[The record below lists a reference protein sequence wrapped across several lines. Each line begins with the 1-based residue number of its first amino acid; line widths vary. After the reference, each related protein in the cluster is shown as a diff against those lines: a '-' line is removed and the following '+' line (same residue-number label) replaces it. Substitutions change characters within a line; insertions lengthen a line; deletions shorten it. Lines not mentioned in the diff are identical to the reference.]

1 MTNVAQMVDVS
12 TSPSSIA
19 KLRALM
25 SGLWPSVLL
34 YSALLVAAILALKLP
49 GATDYVGADNDDGM
63 RLVEV
68 RDFLNGQG
76 WFDLMQYRM
85 GLGEGSLM
93 HWSRLIDLPI
103 ATLIRF
109 FDFFLPQERAEALAL
124 AVWPLSLTVPSLWA
138 MGLAGRRVGGAF
150 GMHVA
155 LGLTA
160 FLLIPSNRFLP
171 GAIDHHNVQ
180 FALVAIMTAMLL
192 DEDHRPL
199 SYAVA
204 GLAAATAIA
213 IGVETT
219 PFVAAVCIVVAV
231 SWAWEGEPFAHAAK
245 AFGLALALS
254 ISLFFFGTVP
264 PRLYSTVTCD
274 NLSLGYYSLAALGGG
289 LLLFAATFASRGSR
303 LLRFVALGGI
313 GALVLAA
320 AVTIAP
326 QCLHN
331 PLADLDP
338 LLVKLWL
345 DGVQEAQSILSLNR
359 QDPFTLG
366 FYYATGVFAL
376 ATCVFRLVYG
386 DRVRVH
392 LVLLFLLTVS
402 WAIAAFQV
410 RGTMFSNLLAILPL
424 TLLIIDMRRIS
435 ASDSDD
441 VAAAFCYL
449 STVVMSVATV
459 WGLAGGLIGMQVENG
474 ESILQAAPAKP
485 SCSSKS
491 SLAPLTDVPA
501 GLVVAP
507 SDVGVSI
514 LRFTENRILAAPYHR
529 NQGGMLTE
537 MHIGLAEPQE
547 AEAFLK
553 GNGVTV
559 LAFCADNPQTR
570 ELAKMKPDGL
580 YAQLAKGVVPAYL
593 KPMPTPEG
601 APVRFFRYV
610 PTGS

>member
-1 MTNVAQMVDVS
+1 MTNVAQMIDDTAS
-12 TSPSSIA
+12 ASLIA

-25 SGLWPSVLL
+25 CGLLPCVLL
-34 YSALLVAAILALKLP
+34 YSALLIAAILALKLP

-76 WFDLMQYRM
+76 WFDVMQYRM
-85 GLGEGSLM
+85 GLGAGTLM

-103 ATLIRF
+103 ATLIRLFGF
-109 FDFFLPQERAEALAL
+109 FFPQERAEALAL
-124 AVWPLSLTVPSLWA
+124 AVWPLSLTIPSLWA
-138 MGLAGRRVGGAF
+138 VGLAGRRIGGTF
-150 GMHVA
+150 GMHIA

-160 FLLIPSNRFLP
+160 FLLVPSNRFLP

-199 SYAVA
+199 SYAIA

-213 IGVETT
+213 IGAETT
-219 PFVAAVCIVVAV
+219 PFVAAVCVVVAV
-231 SWAWEGEPFAHAAK
+231 SWAWEGEPFARAAK
-245 AFGLALALS
+245 AFGLTLALS

-264 PRLYSTVTCD
+264 PRLYSAVTCD
-274 NLSLGYYSLAALGGG
+274 NLSLSYYSLSTIGGG
-289 LLLFAATFASRGSR
+289 LLLIAATFASRGIR

-313 GALVLAA
+313 GAVVLTSAI
-320 AVTIAP
+320 TIAP
-326 QCLHN
+326 QCLRN

-345 DGVQEAQSILSLNR
+345 DRVQEAQSMLALDR

-366 FYYATGVFAL
+366 FYYSTGVFAL
-376 ATCVFRLVYG
+376 AVCVFRLVYG

-392 LVLLFLLTVS
+392 LVLLFLLGVS

-449 STVVMSVATV
+449 STVLMSVAAV
-459 WGLAGGLIGMQVENG
+459 WGLAGGLIGMQVGNG
-474 ESILQAAPAKP
+474 ESILQAAAAKP

-491 SLAPLTDVPA
+491 SLAPLTEVPI

-537 MHIGLAEPQE
+537 LHIGLAEPRE

-553 GNGVTV
+553 GAGATV

-570 ELAKMKPDGL
+570 ELAEMKPDGL

-593 KPMPTPEG
+593 KPMPTRDGTPI
-601 APVRFFRYV
+601 RFFRYV
-610 PTGS
+610 PAGS

>member
-1 MTNVAQMVDVS
+1 MTNVAQTVDVS

-68 RDFLNGQG
+68 RDFLSGQG

-85 GLGEGSLM
+85 GLGEGTLM

-109 FDFFLPQERAEALAL
+109 FDFFLPHGRAEALAL

-138 MGLAGRRVGGAF
+138 MGLAGRRVGGEF

-180 FALVAIMTAMLL
+180 FALVAIMAAMLL
-192 DEDHRPL
+192 DEDHRAL
-199 SYAVA
+199 SYAAA

-219 PFVAAVCIVVAV
+219 PLVAAVCIVVAV

-254 ISLFFFGTVP
+254 ISLFFVGTVP
-264 PRLYSTVTCD
+264 PRLYSAVTCD
-274 NLSLGYYSLAALGGG
+274 NLSLGYYSLAAIGGG
-289 LLLFAATFASRGSR
+289 LLLVAATFASRGRR

-313 GALVLAA
+313 GALVL
-320 AVTIAP
+320 VSVITIAP

-345 DGVQEAQSILSLNR
+345 DGVQEAQSILALNR

-402 WAIAAFQV
+402 WVIAAFQV
-410 RGTMFSNLLAILPL
+410 RGTMFANLLAIPPL

-449 STVVMSVATV
+449 STVLMSVATV

-474 ESILQAAPAKP
+474 ESILKAAPAKP

-491 SLAPLTDVPA
+491 SLAPLTDVPV

-537 MHIGLAEPQE
+537 MHIGLSEPQE

-553 GNGVTV
+553 GAGVTV

-570 ELAKMKPDGL
+570 ELAKIKPDGL